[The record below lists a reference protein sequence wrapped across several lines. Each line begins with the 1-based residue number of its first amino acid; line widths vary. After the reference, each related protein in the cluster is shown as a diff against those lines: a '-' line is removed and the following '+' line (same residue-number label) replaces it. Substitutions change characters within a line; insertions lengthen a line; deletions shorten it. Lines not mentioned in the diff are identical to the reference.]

1 MAGVDDLF
9 YVARPDGDGV
19 VRRRRCAGV
28 PGRDESLAVALQVVL
43 VVLHLV
49 DALPA
54 GRALEPGLLKLERF
68 RFSS

>member
-1 MAGVDDLF
+1 MAGVDNLF

-19 VRRRRCAGV
+19 VRRRRCAVV
-28 PGRDESLAVALQVVL
+28 PGRDESLAVTLQMIL

-54 GRALEPGLLKLERF
+54 GRALEPGLLKLR
-68 RFSS
+68 RFS

>member
-19 VRRRRCAGV
+19 VRRRRRCAGV

-54 GRALEPGLLKLERF
+54 GRALEPGLLKLEH
-68 RFSS
+68 FS